1 MVFTFVLIWQKQKA
15 LMSSATATWTWTE
28 GVRDGVRTLRSTTM
42 RRQSLKGHG
51 RRPIRNTPLFLTV
64 DGCPAPTVKV
74 SAATLLFSNG
84 YLCQCHLSLSHV
96 SLSPDSRSFPSPW
109 FLSVLLLS
117 NLNKNKQKKMLLIC
131 ISTLWY
137 SSRRGHTCDP
147 RWSKLTKDNKYNIF
161 FFNWMNV
168 LYFVS
173 VIFNVLYFE
182 GISCYKTKFTLK
194 WCTFYLYI
202 K

>member
-1 MVFTFVLIWQKQKA
+1 
-15 LMSSATATWTWTE
+15 MSSATATWTWTE

-117 NLNKNKQKKMLLIC
+117 NLNKNKQKKKCCLYVSQLSGIPHVGVTLVIHGDQNWPKTISIIYIFLIEWMYYILFQSFLMFC
-131 ISTLWY
+131 IL
-137 SSRRGHTCDP
+137 RGFHVTRQNLPWNDAP
-147 RWSKLTKDNKYNIF
+147 FIYT
-161 FFNWMNV
+161 
-168 LYFVS
+168 
-173 VIFNVLYFE
+173 
-182 GISCYKTKFTLK
+182 
-194 WCTFYLYI
+194 
-202 K
+202 